1 MRKILSVQWTRVVP
15 MLRKWGPPSLSV
27 AFFCAAN
34 AAAEPMPANPDS
46 ALLAVLG
53 ELRGT
58 SLPLEVAVQQA
69 LKNATSTRRAEATYL
84 AAAGAVQRERGAFDP
99 EFFFSLDYQ
108 DREQPTASFFAGAS
122 VLATQQTAS
131 RTGLRMDLP
140 VGTELELAL
149 NTVRLNTNSQ
159 FAFLDPEYNT
169 SGSFSIRQP
178 LLRGFAKS
186 ARKGLTHAERALAA
200 EKARYDQQ
208 ALALNAE
215 VEHRY
220 WDLYAAE
227 RDYAVQRF
235 LRDRATAF
243 LKETQLRTQAGI
255 IGPNQAANART
266 FLAEQEL
273 LLIDR
278 EEQLDRQSDQLASL
292 IGVRPEA
299 GMPRFIPVDDPPSDF
314 PSEPVERL
322 IERALKN
329 NLDLQAAHQDLEAAQ
344 ALVNAAKWEARPHAD
359 LVGSLGG
366 AGLSGT
372 AREVVFGSDTLRT
385 ARSGGSGEALSQ
397 TAKREFPN
405 WSVGLELSIPIGFR
419 SALGEQERLEAQ
431 VLSARQLH
439 IEKSRLLEEQVRA
452 TSRELAHGK
461 SRLEAA
467 REGVEATQE
476 QMRIGVVEFHN
487 GRSTAFELVHLGA
500 DLAVAQRRYSDAL
513 VRTAKAAATLKQ
525 LTH

>member
-1 MRKILSVQWTRVVP
+1 MDIASRSPI
-15 MLRKWGPPSLSV
+15 PSL
-27 AFFCAAN
+27 ALIALCCAAQ
-34 AAAEPMPANPDS
+34 AAFGQTPAHPDS
-46 ALLAVLG
+46 TLLAVLE
-53 ELRGT
+53 ELKGT
-58 SLPLEVAVQQA
+58 PLRLDEAVQHA
-69 LKNATSTRRAEATYL
+69 LKNATSIRKAEAAYL
-84 AAAGAVQRERGAFDP
+84 ATGGAVRRERGVFDP

-122 VLATQQTAS
+122 VLATQQTTS
-131 RTGLRMDLP
+131 RTGLRLGLP

-149 NTVRLNTNSQ
+149 NSVRLNTNSQ
-159 FAFLDPEYNT
+159 FASLDPEYNT

-178 LLRGFAKS
+178 LLSGFSRS

-208 ALALNAE
+208 VLALNAE
-215 VEHRY
+215 VEGRY
-220 WDLYAAE
+220 WDLYAAG

-235 LRDRATAF
+235 LRDRAAAF
-243 LKETQLRTQAGI
+243 LEETKLRTQAGL

-314 PSEPVERL
+314 PVDPVEAL
-322 IERALKN
+322 IERAQKN
-329 NLDLQAAHQDLEAAQ
+329 NLDLQAAHRDLEAAQ
-344 ALVNAAKWEARPHAD
+344 GLAEAARWEARPRAD
-359 LVGSLGG
+359 LVGALGG
-366 AGLSGT
+366 GGLSGT

-385 ARSGGSGEALSQ
+385 GRGGDFGEALTQ
-397 TAKREFPN
+397 TAKGEFPS
-405 WSVGLELSIPIGFR
+405 WSVGVELSIPIGFR
-419 SALGEQERLEAQ
+419 SALGETERLEAE
-431 VLSARQLH
+431 VLSARQVH
-439 IEKSRLLEEQVRA
+439 IERSHLIEEQVRA
-452 TSRELAHGK
+452 TWRELAHGK

-467 REGVEATQE
+467 REGVEAAQE
-476 QMRIGVVEFHN
+476 QIRIGMVEFHN

-500 DLAVAQRRYSDAL
+500 DLAVAQRRYSEAL